1 MQPVTNG
8 FRNETKSL
16 LIYRNTFQEINP
28 GYVDEREARFGH
40 ATVKGAR
47 IKPPPLFPPR
57 SLVWF
62 TAFLKNGLL
71 SCYMFQNQKLNSDH
85 TPF

>member
-16 LIYRNTFQEINP
+16 LIYRNTFQEINS
-28 GYVDEREARFGH
+28 GYVDEREARLGH

-47 IKPPPLFPPR
+47 IKPPPFFHLAV
-57 SLVWF
+57 LC
-62 TAFLKNGLL
+62 GLQH
-71 SCYMFQNQKLNSDH
+71 F
-85 TPF
+85 

>member
-16 LIYRNTFQEINP
+16 LIYRNTFQEINS
-28 GYVDEREARFGH
+28 GYIDEREARLGH

-47 IKPPPLFPPR
+47 IKPPPPFFI
-57 SLVWF
+57 SQSCVVYGIFKKWF
-62 TAFLKNGLL
+62 AFLLYVSK
-71 SCYMFQNQKLNSDH
+71 SK
-85 TPF
+85 T